1 MESALCFAQT
11 CSTTINQPS
20 SFKWAYYLGRFYCHL
35 QAAINNCLIKFRLLP
50 ICVVLVFQY
59 CTASSSWGNKEN
71 TWVHTDIYR
80 NCQHAVN
87 VSPLKRSSSGGHTD
101 GWEAETVCSCHSVPG
116 PTSCVC
122 VHEEGGGGTTLDVSC
137 QRKNNNPGHLCIALL
152 LNRGYYDFVFRTR
165 HVTRFHEYIVSIL
178 AVATILGHSHTRING
193 S

>member
-1 MESALCFAQT
+1 MAWVTARHMTQVPSFVLRDRRDSC
-11 CSTTINQPS
+11 PS
-20 SFKWAYYLGRFYCHL
+20 SMVRYQSSTCGSQTSGKNYICYYFVHKLWNQHCVSLRLALQRSTNRLVLNEHIILAAFSHL
-35 QAAINNCLIKFRLLP
+35 QAAINNCPIKFRLLP

-137 QRKNNNPGHLCIALL
+137 QRKN
-152 LNRGYYDFVFRTR
+152 
-165 HVTRFHEYIVSIL
+165 
-178 AVATILGHSHTRING
+178 
-193 S
+193 